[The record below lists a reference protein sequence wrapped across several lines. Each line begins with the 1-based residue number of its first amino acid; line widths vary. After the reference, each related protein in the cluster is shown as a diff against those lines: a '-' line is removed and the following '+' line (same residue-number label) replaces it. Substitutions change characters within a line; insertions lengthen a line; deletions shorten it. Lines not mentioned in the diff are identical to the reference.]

1 MNAMMSVTD
10 PLAVHVKYETD
21 CEFAPFWS
29 GIVPI
34 AVFPKVN
41 EPAVW
46 ALAKNAE
53 NLQIDPHRKLQ
64 RQMHPLIMK
73 PEKRSSKFEVSSYY
87 SIYISVNLNLR
98 YTCELKKLVTTDFK
112 VFYPFYTF
120 RRFSSFLYY

>member
-21 CEFAPFWS
+21 CEFAPVWS

-41 EPAVW
+41 ESAVS

-53 NLQIDPHRKLQ
+53 DIPD
-64 RQMHPLIMK
+64 
-73 PEKRSSKFEVSSYY
+73 
-87 SIYISVNLNLR
+87 
-98 YTCELKKLVTTDFK
+98 
-112 VFYPFYTF
+112 
-120 RRFSSFLYY
+120 